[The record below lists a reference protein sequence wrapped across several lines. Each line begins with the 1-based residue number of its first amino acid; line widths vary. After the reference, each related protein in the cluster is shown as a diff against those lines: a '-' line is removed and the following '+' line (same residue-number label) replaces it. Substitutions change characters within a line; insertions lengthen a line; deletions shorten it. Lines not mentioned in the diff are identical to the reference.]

1 MNAYDQCI
9 AHAATV
15 LTHTIRESDHKVR
28 HENLVLST
36 EVNRLNI
43 KSIYLSKKV
52 EKRMFRGLAL
62 LQSG

>member
-1 MNAYDQCI
+1 MQRQ
-9 AHAATV
+9 V
-15 LTHTIRESDHKVR
+15 LISESDHKVR

-43 KSIYLSKKV
+43 KSIYPSKKV

-62 LQSG
+62 ADN

>member
-1 MNAYDQCI
+1 MQRQ
-9 AHAATV
+9 V
-15 LTHTIRESDHKVR
+15 LISESDHKVR

-43 KSIYLSKKV
+43 KSIYPSKKV

-62 LQSG
+62 LQNFKLNEPHE